1 MLDADSYVSDTV
13 SMDGLFDSY
22 PESQLVAEG
31 LGSDSP
37 LRAGWI
43 MMEPNQDCFNE
54 MASILKRGQFDSS
67 SGWDYMELNVEY
79 PGWEKKNV
87 DQWDFYGSQLEQG
100 ESSMSSLILLQQKR
114 ISNVHS
120 FLFNSCVCNKVYSFT
135 TSTPSQ

>member
-1 MLDADSYVSDTV
+1 MAKLRAFELTSYKRVQVLDADSYVSDPV

-43 MMEPNQDCFNE
+43 MMEPNQDYFNE

-67 SGWDYMELNVEY
+67 SGWDYMDLNVEY

-100 ESSMSSLILLQQKR
+100 EPSMS
-114 ISNVHS
+114 
-120 FLFNSCVCNKVYSFT
+120 
-135 TSTPSQ
+135 

>member
-1 MLDADSYVSDTV
+1 MLDADSYVSDPV
-13 SMDGLFDSY
+13 SMDGLFHSY

-43 MMEPNQDCFNE
+43 MMEPNQDYFNE

-100 ESSMSSLILLQQKR
+100 EPSMS
-114 ISNVHS
+114 
-120 FLFNSCVCNKVYSFT
+120 
-135 TSTPSQ
+135 